1 MGRTPELF
9 GVWKVM
15 LDDWGVFKAGR
26 YRMITPP
33 PPPHKTKKKKKNI
46 ARILLEIRGLKYV
59 GKCWNLQPMLLVG
72 LTLYWDRWLH
82 PPAEL
87 TNPSQLVTP
96 SCIFVCVSVCTC
108 VSPKKKSTGKFAVVK
123 MVNGSVLVLVC
134 VYVHMHRVI
143 CFLKMM
149 HKEMPQYCLGKCE
162 LAG

>member
-108 VSPKKKSTGKFAVVK
+108 VSPKKKHWQ
-123 MVNGSVLVLVC
+123 VC
-134 VYVHMHRVI
+134 CGEDGEWI
-143 CFLKMM
+143 CFGM
-149 HKEMPQYCLGKCE
+149 CLCMCTCLESSVSWKWCTKKCLSIVLE
-162 LAG
+162 NVN

>member
-108 VSPKKKSTGKFAVVK
+108 VSPKKKALASLLWWRWWMDLFWYVF
-123 MVNGSVLVLVC
+123 
-134 VYVHMHRVI
+134 VYVHMFRVI